1 MAGEELRSGSSAA
14 LIDSAEIMSSSS
26 IGTMEW
32 RSWAKAQLLIAQ
44 MANKLINIKPLEENK
59 RSGVERFN
67 RLIINK
73 LDNIANEIKSG
84 NRENAKNF
92 LLLLHLN
99 LIILRIVVRALRLIN
114 WKFMGV
120 LMADEQEEEHQ

>member
-44 MANKLINIKPLEENK
+44 MANKPINIKPLEENK

-92 LLLLHLN
+92 LLLLLLHLN
-99 LIILRIVVRALRLIN
+99 LIIPRIGTGSTVN
-114 WKFMGV
+114 
-120 LMADEQEEEHQ
+120 